1 MRQKD
6 YGGQEL
12 FLQHT
17 DSSKKKKSIPIINS
31 SAISAMDSL
40 IDISVSMC
48 WAHMLEALCCNL
60 HTLVPDSSMKFKWW
74 KKDKHADYLC
84 VW

>member
-17 DSSKKKKSIPIINS
+17 DSSKKKKKSFPIINS

-48 WAHMLEALCCNL
+48 
-60 HTLVPDSSMKFKWW
+60 
-74 KKDKHADYLC
+74 
-84 VW
+84 

>member
-12 FLQHT
+12 FLQHA
-17 DSSKKKKSIPIINS
+17 DSSKKKSIPIINS

-40 IDISVSMC
+40 IDNSANMC
-48 WAHMLEALCCNL
+48 RAHMLEALCCNL
-60 HTLVPDSSMKFKWW
+60 HTLVPDSCMKFKW
-74 KKDKHADYLC
+74 
-84 VW
+84 